1 MSATI
6 ISDTSC
12 LILLTN
18 AGRLDLLPLIFD
30 KIYITPIIA
39 EEYRLPVPGWI
50 EIRTPSQSKYEM
62 FKEILF
68 DEGESS
74 AFAFA
79 LQLEIPEAILV
90 LDDRDARKL
99 ALKLNLK
106 FMGTLGIIKLLKEK
120 ALILSG
126 RQMLDDMK
134 KVGMRLSNE
143 LEEDFLRMIGES

>member
-50 EIRTPSQSKYEM
+50 EIRTPSESQYEM

-74 AFAFA
+74 AFA

-120 ALILSG
+120 GLILSG

>member
-18 AGRLDLLPLIFD
+18 AGKLHLLEQIFD
-30 KIYITPIIA
+30 KVYITPTIA
-39 EEYRLPVPGWI
+39 AEYKLHVPDWI
-50 EIRTPSQSKYEM
+50 QVRSPSTRQFEL
-62 FKEILF
+62 FKAILF

-74 AFAFA
+74 AFA

-99 ALKLNLK
+99 AIKLNLK

-120 ALILSG
+120 GLIESG
-126 RQMLDDMK
+126 RQMVSDMK
-134 KVGMRLSNE
+134 NAGMRLAPV
-143 LEEDFLRMIGES
+143 LEEDFLKMIGEN

>member
-18 AGRLDLLPLIFD
+18 AGKLHFLEQLFD

-39 EEYRLPVPGWI
+39 AEYKLPIPKWI
-50 EIRTPSQSKYEM
+50 EVRQPSQVEFEK
-62 FKEILF
+62 FKAILY

-74 AFAFA
+74 AFA
-79 LQLEIPEAILV
+79 LQYEIPEAILV
-90 LDDRDARKL
+90 LDDKDARKL
-99 ALKLNLK
+99 AIKLSLK

-120 ALILSG
+120 KFIGSG
-126 RQMLDDMK
+126 KEMLDDMK
-134 KVGMRLSNE
+134 KGGMRLSPE
-143 LEEDFLRMIGES
+143 LEEDFLKMIGES

>member
-18 AGRLDLLPLIFD
+18 AGKLDFLNQLFD
-30 KIYITPIIA
+30 KVYITPTIA
-39 EEYRLPVPGWI
+39 AEYKLPVPEWI
-50 EIRTPSQSKYEM
+50 EIRNPEGNQFER
-62 FKEILF
+62 FKAILI

-74 AFAFA
+74 AFA
-79 LQLEIPEAILV
+79 LQIEIPDAILV

-99 ALKLNLK
+99 AQKLQLK

-120 ALILSG
+120 ELIDSG
-126 RQMLDDMK
+126 KQMLNDMK
-134 KVGMRLSNE
+134 KAGMRLSAD
-143 LEEDFLRMIGES
+143 LEEDFLNLIGEG

>member
-18 AGRLDLLPLIFD
+18 ADKLHFLEQLFD
-30 KIYITPIIA
+30 KVYITPTIA
-39 EEYRLPVPGWI
+39 AEYKLPIPKWI
-50 EIRTPSQSKYEM
+50 EIRSPSNSQFEF

-74 AFAFA
+74 AFA
-79 LQLEIPEAILV
+79 LQSEIPEAILV

-99 ALKLNLK
+99 ALKLKLR

-120 ALILSG
+120 KFIENG
-126 RQMLDDMK
+126 GQMLNELK
-134 KVGMRLSNE
+134 KVGMRLSPE
-143 LEEDFLRMIGES
+143 LEEDFLKMIGEI

>member
-18 AGRLDLLPLIFD
+18 AGKLHFLEQLFD
-30 KIYITPIIA
+30 KVYITPIIA
-39 EEYRLPVPGWI
+39 AEYKLPVPKWI
-50 EIRTPSQSKYEM
+50 EVKSPSEKEFEK
-62 FKEILF
+62 FKEILY

-74 AFAFA
+74 AFA
-79 LQLEIPEAILV
+79 LQSEMPEAILV

-99 ALKLNLK
+99 ALKLHLR

-120 ALILSG
+120 KFIDSG
-126 RQMLDDMK
+126 RQMLEDMK
-134 KVGMRLSNE
+134 KVGMRLSPE
-143 LEEDFLRMIGES
+143 LEEDFLKMIGEG